1 MSSRGFTSL
10 NVGKHLRICFFV
22 SFSVPMSL
30 SLSVSSSLDSCV
42 SVVVVDLE
50 ACREPSG
57 EAVALHAHEA
67 VGGGRRADCGPNL
80 WGHLCGRRAES
91 TSTGCCR
98 QRAAGRRQ
106 QGNITNLE
114 IGRFFQ
120 SAWAVFGTS
129 WKGSWDAGISSW
141 AVFAAPGV
149 LLEGFSILLSTS
161 RPVFSTFGH
170 LLGRLGSLLG
180 LS

>member
-1 MSSRGFTSL
+1 
-10 NVGKHLRICFFV
+10 
-22 SFSVPMSL
+22 MSL

-98 QRAAGRRQ
+98 QRAAGRTPSM
-106 QGNITNLE
+106 NT
-114 IGRFFQ
+114 IGAR
-120 SAWAVFGTS
+120 SPRGEY
-129 WKGSWDAGISSW
+129 GEYGEHREHGDHGEH
-141 AVFAAPGV
+141 G
-149 LLEGFSILLSTS
+149 EYGEHGEH
-161 RPVFSTFGH
+161 RE
-170 LLGRLGSLLG
+170 
-180 LS
+180 